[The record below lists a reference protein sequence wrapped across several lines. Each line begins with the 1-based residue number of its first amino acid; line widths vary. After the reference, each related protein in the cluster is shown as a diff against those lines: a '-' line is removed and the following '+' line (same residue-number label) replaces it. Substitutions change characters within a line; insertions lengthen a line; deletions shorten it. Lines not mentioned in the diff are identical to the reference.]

1 MAQIAAPASL
11 GGEGSGRVKQRTGT
25 GADRRVGIALSLLA
39 GVFALIALQQPA
51 QRSPSQGVSVAA
63 FVQASLD

>member
-1 MAQIAAPASL
+1 MANDAAPASF

-39 GVFALIALQQPA
+39 GVFALIALQQPV
-51 QRSPSQGVSVAA
+51 QRSPSHGVAITA